1 MLLLGGGGLIGFL
14 LAVLG
19 AGGGILL
26 LPLLISGAALPTRE
40 AVPLSLLV
48 VTLMALGNLGPYL
61 RRRQVAPKPA
71 LILGVPAL
79 AGSWIG
85 GSLVKAGYVAEPV
98 QLGLFAAAALL
109 ASWLLSRGQA
119 VGAAAERS
127 GSGSPVALAIQ
138 GLLVGLLTGIAG
150 VGGGFAIVPALVLLA
165 GLPMQLASGTS
176 LLLIAVN
183 SLVALAAL
191 GHWPAASLPL
201 MLPLMLPLVGGGFA
215 GALVG
220 QRLAPHLS
228 DHLLRRGFAALLVGS
243 AQLSGL
249 EAWRRQEPT
258 ANQTS
263 HRPSV
268 DSLGTTTG
276 APRTSPPLAAALA
289 PQSMAPQSAQ
299 PSQQPP
305 RVGPLAGN
313 APTRHHGDAGSA
325 ASHWSEPPTPT
336 PSTL

>member
-1 MLLLGGGGLIGFL
+1 
-14 LAVLG
+14 
-19 AGGGILL
+19 
-26 LPLLISGAALPTRE
+26 
-40 AVPLSLLV
+40 LV

-71 LILGVPAL
+71 LILGLPAL

-85 GSLVKAGYVAEPV
+85 GSLVKAGLVAEPV

-119 VGAAAERS
+119 VTPAAEQGRS
-127 GSGSPVALAIQ
+127 GSPLALAFQ

-165 GLPMQLASGTS
+165 GLPMPLASGTS

-183 SLVALAAL
+183 SLVAMAAL

-201 MLPLMLPLVGGGFA
+201 VLPLVGGGFA

-220 QRLAPHLS
+220 QRLAPHLP
-228 DHLLRRGFAALLVGS
+228 DRQLRRGFAALLIGS
-243 AQLSGL
+243 ALLSAA

-258 ANQTS
+258 RPAPSPQQAS
-263 HRPSV
+263 HRPPH
-268 DSLGTTTG
+268 SLQF
-276 APRTSPPLAAALA
+276 P
-289 PQSMAPQSAQ
+289 SA
-299 PSQQPP
+299 
-305 RVGPLAGN
+305 
-313 APTRHHGDAGSA
+313 HH
-325 ASHWSEPPTPT
+325 PN
-336 PSTL
+336 

>member
-1 MLLLGGGGLIGFL
+1 MSTSVLLLLLGGGGLIGFL

-48 VTLMALGNLGPYL
+48 GTLMALGNLGPYL

-109 ASWLLSRGQA
+109 ASWLLSRSKA
-119 VGAAAERS
+119 VGAATGPGRS
-127 GSGSPVALAIQ
+127 GSSLALAFQ

-165 GLPMQLASGTS
+165 GLPMPLASGTS

-191 GHWPAASLPL
+191 GHWPAAS
-201 MLPLMLPLVGGGFA
+201 LPLMLPLVGGGFA

-228 DHLLRRGFAALLVGS
+228 DHLLRRGFAALLGGLGP
-243 AQLSGL
+243 AQRPGGL
-249 EAWRRQEPT
+249 APPGASRKPNQPPPFRRQPGNHNRGT
-258 ANQTS
+258 KDL
-263 HRPSV
+263 PSPGRR
-268 DSLGTTTG
+268 LGTPIHG
-276 APRTSPPLAAALA
+276 APIRPAQPAAAPCRA
-289 PQSMAPQSAQ
+289 PGRQRS
-299 PSQQPP
+299 
-305 RVGPLAGN
+305 N
-313 APTRHHGDAGSA
+313 K
-325 ASHWSEPPTPT
+325 ASR
-336 PSTL
+336 

>member
-1 MLLLGGGGLIGFL
+1 VTTSVLLLLLGGGGLIGFL

-26 LPLLISGAALPTRE
+26 LPLLISGAALSTRE

-61 RRRQVAPKPA
+61 KRRQVAPKPA
-71 LILGVPAL
+71 LVLGLPAL
-79 AGSWIG
+79 AGSWMG
-85 GSLVKAGYVAEPV
+85 GSWVKAGYVSEPV

-109 ASWLLSRGQA
+109 ASWLLTRRSTMST
-119 VGAAAERS
+119 AAEQGRS
-127 GSGSPVALAIQ
+127 GPPLALAFQ

-150 VGGGFAIVPALVLLA
+150 VGGGFAIVPALVLMA
-165 GLPMQLASGTS
+165 GLPMPLASGTS

-201 MLPLMLPLVGGGFA
+201 MLPLLGGGFI

-220 QRLAPHLS
+220 QRLAPHLP
-228 DHLLRRGFAALLVGS
+228 DRQLRRGFAALLIGS
-243 AQLSGL
+243 ALLSGA

-258 ANQTS
+258 RPTSSQQQAS
-263 HRPSV
+263 HRPPL
-268 DSLGTTTG
+268 SLQF
-276 APRTSPPLAAALA
+276 P
-289 PQSMAPQSAQ
+289 SA
-299 PSQQPP
+299 
-305 RVGPLAGN
+305 
-313 APTRHHGDAGSA
+313 HH
-325 ASHWSEPPTPT
+325 PN
-336 PSTL
+336 